1 MNIQQANWLVAA
13 VNWQDAQRR
22 VIHAYRQWLRS
33 VSLSM
38 VVTFANARADW
49 ELMLGSRGS
58 TDVLAQHAS
67 LEDTNEST
75 AGVRKT

>member
-1 MNIQQANWLVAA
+1 
-13 VNWQDAQRR
+13 
-22 VIHAYRQWLRS
+22 
-33 VSLSM
+33 M
-38 VVTFANARADW
+38 VVIFASARADGQS
-49 ELMLGSRGS
+49 MLGSRGP

>member
-1 MNIQQANWLVAA
+1 
-13 VNWQDAQRR
+13 
-22 VIHAYRQWLRS
+22 
-33 VSLSM
+33 M
-38 VVTFANARADW
+38 VTMIANAFADW
-49 ELMLGSRGS
+49 QLILGSRGP